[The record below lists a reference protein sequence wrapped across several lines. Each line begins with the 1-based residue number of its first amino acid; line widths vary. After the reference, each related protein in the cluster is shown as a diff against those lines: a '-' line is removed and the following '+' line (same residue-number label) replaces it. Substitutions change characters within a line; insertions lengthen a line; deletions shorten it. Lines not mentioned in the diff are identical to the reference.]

1 MVFDNTINQS
11 MPSLNTIHSVMP
23 LNSMTP
29 VVIQLPMRG
38 APDRHPQMV
47 TSSQP
52 LAQIGFPFNV
62 AHITNHLLL
71 PTEERQRHM
80 LLTTVM
86 PNVAGYCDW
95 CGKRVQFMGTTSAS
109 LFPET
114 SDTATKVEAM
124 DTAGTHLEKELME
137 LVEHTQGTQLF
148 SPSSF
153 MDSEFEETDSSPPDL
168 LEGSTVSTNSYGRPI
183 AGILPTP
190 RAPQIQARDTPQP
203 IPIYPPN
210 FRSEKTEKTDF
221 QIFPKQ

>member
-1 MVFDNTINQS
+1 MVLVNLELSHFSRVLFSVTNSPKQVKLYWIIMNNLQFNIDEDPLDTPISPEVVDISSRSEDGFLVEPGNTFKIDEKFRN
-11 MPSLNTIHSVMP
+11 N
-23 LNSMTP
+23 
-29 VVIQLPMRG
+29 
-38 APDRHPQMV
+38 
-47 TSSQP
+47 
-52 LAQIGFPFNV
+52 
-62 AHITNHLLL
+62 
-71 PTEERQRHM
+71 PTGTDM
-80 LLTTVM
+80 M
-86 PNVAGYCDW
+86 SA
-95 CGKRVQFMGTTSAS
+95 FMGTTSAS

-210 FRSEKTEKTDF
+210 FRSENTEKTDF

>member
-1 MVFDNTINQS
+1 MVLVNLELSHFSRVLFSVTNSPKQVKLYWIIMNNLQFNIDEDPLDTPISPEVVDISSRSEDGFLVEPGNTFKIDEKF
-11 MPSLNTIHSVMP
+11 
-23 LNSMTP
+23 
-29 VVIQLPMRG
+29 RG
-38 APDRHPQMV
+38 NP
-47 TSSQP
+47 T
-52 LAQIGFPFNV
+52 G
-62 AHITNHLLL
+62 TN
-71 PTEERQRHM
+71 M
-80 LLTTVM
+80 M
-86 PNVAGYCDW
+86 SA
-95 CGKRVQFMGTTSAS
+95 FMCTTSAS

-137 LVEHTQGTQLF
+137 LVEQTQGTQLF

-153 MDSEFEETDSSPPDL
+153 KDSEFEETDSSPPDL

-183 AGILPTP
+183 DGILPTP

-210 FRSEKTEKTDF
+210 FRSENTEKTDF